1 MSKIAYVWG
10 GGNPNPQATANSRV
24 IDLDCIG
31 RLSTYAYSVGTKKGG
46 GDTTFDILYLQ
57 C

>member
-31 RLSTYAYSVGTKKGG
+31 RLSTYAYSVDTKKGRRRHN
-46 GDTTFDILYLQ
+46 F
-57 C
+57 